1 MQKLSIIIP
10 CYNEENN
17 IENLLKKVNN
27 VKLENIEKEIIV
39 VDDCSKDNSRAIL
52 EKNKDVI
59 QKILFHKENMGKGAA
74 IRTGIKNA
82 TGEYIIIQDADLEYN
97 PDEYNKLL
105 QPLIENKCDVVYG
118 SRFINKN
125 KNKGYISNFI
135 ANKLLTRLSNCFT
148 HYKLTDME
156 TCYKVFKNRTL
167 KNIELKEDRFGFEP
181 EVTSKLSKE
190 KAKIIEVPIEYNP
203 RTKKEGKKIGIKDG
217 IRAIYCIFKY
227 R

>member
-190 KAKIIEVPIEYNP
+190 KAKIIEVPIEYNH